1 MNSLDIFLNYFE
13 NNWVLWYLE
22 EVLECFLLKD
32 ITAMVQMR
40 RKQIKESKV
49 FIAFLGGKSNRFVIA
64 VSSSKFAVVI
74 ILSFH
79 MRLSTLFILAV
90 CRAIVAY

>member
-22 EVLECFLLKD
+22 EIIECFLVKD

-49 FIAFLGGKSNRFVIA
+49 LIAFLGGKSNRFV
-64 VSSSKFAVVI
+64 
-74 ILSFH
+74 
-79 MRLSTLFILAV
+79 
-90 CRAIVAY
+90 

>member
-22 EVLECFLLKD
+22 EVIECFLLKD

-49 FIAFLGGKSNRFVIA
+49 FVAFLGGKSNRFV
-64 VSSSKFAVVI
+64 
-74 ILSFH
+74 
-79 MRLSTLFILAV
+79 
-90 CRAIVAY
+90 